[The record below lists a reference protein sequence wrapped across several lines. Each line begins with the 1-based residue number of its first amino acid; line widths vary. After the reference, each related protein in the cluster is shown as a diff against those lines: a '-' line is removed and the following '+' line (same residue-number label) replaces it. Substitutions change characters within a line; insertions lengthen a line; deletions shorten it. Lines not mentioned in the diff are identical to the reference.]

1 MAEDPLISVIV
12 PMFNSK
18 ETIGHTLESIRSQE
32 GNFEVL
38 VVDDGSTDSSAQI
51 VDDFAERDRRIHRL
65 PLNSNQGHGPAR
77 NHGIAMAN
85 GQYLVFVDADDELL
99 PGAIANITAQINLT
113 QPDVLLIGCVEKKR
127 GNTRPLTDHSLLKR
141 LNASEESWSVFSHP
155 ELLVWPAATWAKV
168 YRREFI
174 EHERIRFPGGF
185 HQDIPWS
192 LLTTLKAQSVSA
204 VSEDCYL
211 YVRRG
216 AGSSTTNLMSPR
228 TLARI
233 DQVKLVRATV
243 NVGSL
248 PPRVGAFL
256 NAMCSVHLLWG
267 LLAAY
272 RTVPEDLRLEHFK
285 RTAAEFAHWS
295 SQGIPPNAIKTE
307 PLFPTRERIS
317 LSRVLSKGNYE
328 TWRKAMVRREK
339 RLRFVRRFDLSR
351 YRLLSR

>member
-12 PMFNSK
+12 PMFNGE
-18 ETIGHTLESIRSQE
+18 ETIGHTLESIRSQA

-51 VDDFAERDRRIHRL
+51 VDDLAELDRRIHRL

-77 NHGIAMAN
+77 NHGIAKAS

-99 PGAIANITAQINLT
+99 PRAIANITAQINVT
-113 QPDVLLIGCVEKKR
+113 QPDVLFIGCVEQKR
-127 GNTRPLTDHSLLKR
+127 GKTRPLTDHSLLKR

-174 EHERIRFPGGF
+174 EHEQIRFPGGF

-192 LLTTLKAQSVSA
+192 LLTTLKAQSISA
-204 VSEDCYL
+204 VVDDCYV

-233 DQVKLVRATV
+233 DQVKLVRETV
-243 NVGSL
+243 DIGSL

-256 NAMCSVHLLWG
+256 TAMCSVHLLWG

-272 RTVPEDLRLEHFK
+272 RTVPEDLRPEHFR
-285 RTAAEFAHWS
+285 RTATEFAHWS
-295 SQGIPPNAIKTE
+295 SPGIHANEIKTE

-317 LSRVLSKGNYE
+317 LSRILSRGNYE
-328 TWRKAMVRREK
+328 IWRKAMVRRER
-339 RLRFVRRFDLSR
+339 RLRFFRRFDFSR
-351 YRLLSR
+351 YRR